1 MHVSW
6 VPGFKVVIEAATVL
20 LTVLFFKSRIVRN
33 RIGMVTNRSMQ
44 FIIEKRLAAKTMI
57 F

>member
-20 LTVLFFKSRIVRN
+20 LTVLFFKLRIVRS
-33 RIGMVTNRSMQ
+33 RIGMVTNRSTQ
-44 FIIEKRLAAKTMI
+44 FIAEKRLAVKTVI